1 MSAPVTGRRRFAFDS
16 GSTLRVRLLLSLLAV
31 LVVAALAM
39 GGSVYW
45 NVLRQTESL
54 FDYQLRQMAL
64 SLRDQGEIAPEDAR
78 ALADGQLDYVVQIWR
93 VDGHEVYATQL
104 QAEPP
109 ARAVLGFADIPAGG
123 IVWRT
128 FSVEARD
135 RVIQVAQPER
145 VRHERAAQAALRS
158 VVPLLAVAPALAL
171 VIGWLV
177 SRSLAPLQ
185 RLAVEVRA
193 RDSGSLQALPVTGL
207 PDEVLPLV
215 QSLNALLDRLGSALA
230 AQRHFVGDAAHELRS
245 PLTALKLQVQVMRRA
260 PDEAARDEAARAL
273 TAGVDRATRLVE
285 QLLALARSEATPPR
299 EAHAAPLAG
308 IVRMAMGDVAP
319 LADARGTTLEL
330 DVGDDAETAT
340 VSGDADVAVLAR
352 NLIDNAV
359 RYSPHGGHVSVWV
372 GLDEA
377 RASAPVLQVDDDGPG
392 IPEGEREMVFDRFVR
407 RDNAADQTGS
417 GLGLAIVRQVA
428 LRQGAEVVLETSPT
442 GGLRVRV
449 AWPAPTP
456 S

>member
-1 MSAPVTGRRRFAFDS
+1 
-16 GSTLRVRLLLSLLAV
+16 
-31 LVVAALAM
+31 
-39 GGSVYW
+39 
-45 NVLRQTESL
+45 
-54 FDYQLRQMAL
+54 
-64 SLRDQGEIAPEDAR
+64 
-78 ALADGQLDYVVQIWR
+78 
-93 VDGHEVYATQL
+93 
-104 QAEPP
+104 
-109 ARAVLGFADIPAGG
+109 
-123 IVWRT
+123 
-128 FSVEARD
+128 
-135 RVIQVAQPER
+135 
-145 VRHERAAQAALRS
+145 
-158 VVPLLAVAPALAL
+158 VAPALAL

-215 QSLNALLDRLGSALA
+215 QSLHALLDRLGSALA
-230 AQRHFVGDAAHELRS
+230 AQRHFVGDPARELRS
-245 PLTALKLQVQVMRRA
+245 PRTALNLQVQVMRRA

-319 LADARGTTLEL
+319 LAEARGTTLEL